1 MGENLDTV
9 FPEVAV
15 VEKQLIIIFKILKV
29 TYQKCYVKKDLKH
42 TGMLCILHPYLNMG
56 KPFFKKKEKNVT
68 DLIWTK
74 SQPQNQKYSRAR

>member
-56 KPFFKKKEKNVT
+56 KPLFLRKEK
-68 DLIWTK
+68 K
-74 SQPQNQKYSRAR
+74 M

>member
-1 MGENLDTV
+1 MSENLDTV

-42 TGMLCILHPYLNMG
+42 TGMLCTVYYILTLTWENH
-56 KPFFKKKEKNVT
+56 FCKKREKKCN
-68 DLIWTK
+68 
-74 SQPQNQKYSRAR
+74 